1 MERNDKN
8 TCKTGELAPPR
19 RDGAAAPRRVDIRD
33 LLGGGR
39 ELRILHGAEEYR
51 LTLTSKGKLILT
63 K

>member
-1 MERNDKN
+1 MNRDE
-8 TCKTGELAPPR
+8 KTAPP
-19 RDGAAAPRRVDIRD
+19 APLRHGGTLPKRIDIRE

-39 ELRILHGAEEYR
+39 ELRILHDGQEYR

>member
-1 MERNDKN
+1 MNHNGKPAEPMPIRP
-8 TCKTGELAPPR
+8 GGAGLAPPR
-19 RDGAAAPRRVDIRD
+19 RIDIRD

-51 LTLTSKGKLILT
+51 LSLTSKGKLILT